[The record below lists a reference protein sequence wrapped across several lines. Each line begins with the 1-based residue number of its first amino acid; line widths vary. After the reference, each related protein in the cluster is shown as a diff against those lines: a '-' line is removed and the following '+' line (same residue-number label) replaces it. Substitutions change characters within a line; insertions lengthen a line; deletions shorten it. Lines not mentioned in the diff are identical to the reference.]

1 MSSELKVDT
10 ISEKTSANGVTID
23 GVLIKDGN
31 VDGVDVSGV
40 PSAVSSTYTC
50 TITYDTDVTET
61 NSSNYETQNI
71 TAYYYSVGKLYH
83 FWLPTI
89 TRTTVSENSDFI
101 IEKVSL
107 PATSSSTNNTVN
119 LVQGYNLQGRYGG
132 TDYHNGYP
140 AAVVSSNATTAST
153 QFYGTQGTSGQGKLR
168 VYGES
173 GTCNISGWFIGA

>member
-1 MSSELKVDT
+1 MSTVQVDT
-10 ISEKTSANGVTID
+10 INESTTGSGVTVD
-23 GVLIKDGN
+23 GVLIKDGQ
-31 VDGVDVSGV
+31 VDGIDVSTAAV
-40 PSAVSSTYTC
+40 AVSSTYTC
-50 TITYDTDVTET
+50 TITYDTDITET
-61 NSSNYETQNI
+61 VSSNYETQNI

-89 TRTTVSENSDFI
+89 TRSTVSLSADFI
-101 IEKVSL
+101 INHVSL

-119 LVQGYNLQGRYGG
+119 LVQGYNLQGRYGN

-140 AAVVSSNATTAST
+140 AAIVSANATTAST

-168 VYGES
+168 VYGSS

>member
-1 MSSELKVDT
+1 MSTVQVDT
-10 ISEKTSANGVTID
+10 INESTSGSGVTID

-50 TITYDTDVTET
+50 TITYDTDITET

-89 TRTTVSENSDFI
+89 TRSTVSENSDFI
-101 IEKVSL
+101 INHVSL
-107 PATSSSTNNTVN
+107 PATSSSTNMTVN
-119 LVQGYNLQGRYGG
+119 LVQGYNLQGRYAN
-132 TDYHNGYP
+132 TDYTNGYP
-140 AAVVSSNATTAST
+140 AAVVSSNATTAAT